1 MKRIA
6 TNSFFLPYQVK
17 WIMDN
22 SRLKIMEKSRQIGIS
37 LAAAYSVVR
46 RHMSGMGYYDTWI
59 SSRDD
64 LQAML
69 FLDDCKKFAK
79 IISQVCS
86 ILGNKVVKSES
97 TYSFRILGVGPIPFG
112 SSRLSTTIAIL
123 FSCRAFS
130 IWRLWT
136 SAKRFITNKIVGI
149 FETKRDFNTSDSISV
164 ELKQATQSFSV
175 RLSVHW
181 KTYSYSPIGVLLEQ
195 RNNVFSLVKSS

>member
-6 TNSFFLPYQVK
+6 NNSFFLPYQVK
-17 WIMDN
+17 WIRDN

-79 IISQVCS
+79 IIEWPHI
-86 ILGNKVVKSES
+86 ILLYHNSL
-97 TYSFRILGVGPIPFG
+97 FFAIILQ
-112 SSRLSTTIAIL
+112 
-123 FSCRAFS
+123 
-130 IWRLWT
+130 
-136 SAKRFITNKIVGI
+136 
-149 FETKRDFNTSDSISV
+149 FN
-164 ELKQATQSFSV
+164 
-175 RLSVHW
+175 
-181 KTYSYSPIGVLLEQ
+181 
-195 RNNVFSLVKSS
+195 